1 MLSGI
6 ALAISSARGVAMIVS
21 SSAHEVSASFSSA
34 ETTPRQAKKT
44 DTKILLVNT
53 CDLPDPLADEMKL
66 FIGQVFRAETTLLKV
81 PFPHASASPD
91 RQYPA
96 LEFLQYLQS
105 FAAEKTLVAAIA
117 DPDLSFPGLNFVFGL
132 SDHENGVAVVSMHRF
147 LGKKKVTQSDRRAF
161 ERTLKTAVHE
171 LGHLHGLSH
180 CKDQKCAMFF
190 SFDVA
195 DTDYKQNEFCRT
207 CTEKLNRLSPLRN
220 PTCRN

>member
-1 MLSGI
+1 M
-6 ALAISSARGVAMIVS
+6 VVS
-21 SSAHEVSASFSSA
+21 SSAREQLSASFSSE
-34 ETTPRQAKKT
+34 ETTPRQAKKR

-66 FIGQVFRAETTLLKV
+66 LIGQVFRAETTVLKV

-96 LEFLQYLQS
+96 REFLQYLQS

-132 SDHENGVAVVSMHRF
+132 SDPENGVAVVSLHRF
-147 LGKKKVTQSDRRAF
+147 LGKNKVTQSDCRAF

-171 LGHLHGLSH
+171 LGHLYGLSH

-190 SFDVA
+190 SFNVA
-195 DTDYKQNEFCRT
+195 DTDYKQKQFCGR
-207 CTEKLNRLSPLRN
+207 CAEKLNRVEAP
-220 PTCRN
+220 

>member
-1 MLSGI
+1 MI
-6 ALAISSARGVAMIVS
+6 AS
-21 SSAHEVSASFSSA
+21 SSAHEQLSASFSSG
-34 ETTPRQAKKT
+34 ETTPRQAQKT
-44 DTKILLVNT
+44 ERKILLVNT
-53 CDLPDPLADEMKL
+53 CDLPDPFADEMKFL
-66 FIGQVFRAETTLLKV
+66 MGQVFSAETTVLKV

-96 LEFLQYLQS
+96 REFLQYLQR

-132 SDHENGVAVVSMHRF
+132 SDHVNGVAVVSRYRF
-147 LGKKKVTQSDRRAF
+147 LGRKKAEQADRRAL

-171 LGHLHGLSH
+171 VGHLHGLSH

-195 DTDYKQNEFCRT
+195 DTDYKQMQFCGR
-207 CTEKLNRLSPLRN
+207 CAEKLNRVQSGYPVR
-220 PTCRN
+220 

>member
-1 MLSGI
+1 MF
-6 ALAISSARGVAMIVS
+6 VS
-21 SSAHEVSASFSSA
+21 SSAHEPSAFFSSE

-53 CDLPDPLADEMKL
+53 SDLPDPLADEMKL
-66 FIGQVFRAETTLLKV
+66 FIGQVFRAETTALKV

-96 LEFLQYLQS
+96 REFLQYLQS

-132 SDHENGVAVVSMHRF
+132 SDPENGVSVVSMHRF
-147 LGKKKVTQSDRRAF
+147 LEKKKVAESDRPAF

-171 LGHLHGLSH
+171 LGHLYGLSH
-180 CKDQKCAMFF
+180 CKDRKCAMFF
-190 SFDVA
+190 SFNVA
-195 DTDYKQNEFCRT
+195 DTDYKQRQFCGA
-207 CTEKLNRLSPLRN
+207 CTKKLNRIQSEYSVM
-220 PTCRN
+220 

>member
-1 MLSGI
+1 
-6 ALAISSARGVAMIVS
+6 MIVS
-21 SSAHEVSASFSSA
+21 SSAHEPSASFSSE

-66 FIGQVFRAETTLLKV
+66 LIAQVFRAETTMLKV
-81 PFPHASASPD
+81 PFPLASASPD

-96 LEFLQYLQS
+96 REFLQYLES

-117 DPDLSFPGLNFVFGL
+117 DSDLSFPGLNFVFGL
-132 SDHENGVAVVSMHRF
+132 SDPVNGVSVISMHRF
-147 LGKKKVTQSDRRAF
+147 LEKKKVTQSDRAF

-171 LGHLHGLSH
+171 LGHLYGLSH

-190 SFDVA
+190 SFNVA
-195 DTDYKQNEFCRT
+195 DTDYKQKQFCGR
-207 CTEKLNRLSPLRN
+207 CAEKLSG
-220 PTCRN
+220 

>member
-1 MLSGI
+1 M
-6 ALAISSARGVAMIVS
+6 AVS
-21 SSAHEVSASFSSA
+21 LSAHELSASFSSD

-53 CDLPDPLADEMKL
+53 CDLPDPLAEEMKL
-66 FIGQVFRAETTLLKV
+66 LIGQLFRAEVTVLKV

-96 LEFLQYLQS
+96 REFLQYLQS

-132 SDHENGVAVVSMHRF
+132 SDPENGVSVVSMHRF
-147 LGKKKVTQSDRRAF
+147 LGKNKLTQSNHPAF

-171 LGHLHGLSH
+171 LGHLYGLSH
-180 CKDQKCAMFF
+180 CKDRKCAMFF
-190 SFDVA
+190 SFTVA
-195 DTDYKQNEFCRT
+195 DTDYKQKQFCGT
-207 CTEKLNRLSPLRN
+207 CTEKLDRIRSGYPVM
-220 PTCRN
+220 